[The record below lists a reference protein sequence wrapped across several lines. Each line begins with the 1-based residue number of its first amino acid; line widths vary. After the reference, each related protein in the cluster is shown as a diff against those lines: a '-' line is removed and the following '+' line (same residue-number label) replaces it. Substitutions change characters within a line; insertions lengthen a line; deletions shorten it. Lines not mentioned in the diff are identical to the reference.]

1 MQSYEFFVIIFFVM
15 SEQSYLK
22 SPSSANARVDIAG
35 VEGSLEFISENIG
48 NEWCTMEDVKRL
60 VDEAHK
66 TLEGARQEL
75 RDAEAARTEWVKA
88 ARTEWVK
95 KV

>member
-1 MQSYEFFVIIFFVM
+1 MQSRESFAILFSVM

-22 SPSSANARVDIAG
+22 APSSANARVDIAG
-35 VEGSLEFISENIG
+35 VEGSLEFISANIG

-75 RDAEAARTEWVKA
+75 RDAEAVASAERIEKLLS
-88 ARTEWVK
+88 
-95 KV
+95 

>member
-75 RDAEAARTEWVKA
+75 RDAEEAYRTEWGP
-88 ARTEWVK
+88 WVK
-95 KV
+95 KL

>member
-1 MQSYEFFVIIFFVM
+1 
-15 SEQSYLK
+15 
-22 SPSSANARVDIAG
+22 
-35 VEGSLEFISENIG
+35 
-48 NEWCTMEDVKRL
+48 MEDVKRL

-95 KV
+95 KL

>member
-1 MQSYEFFVIIFFVM
+1 M

-22 SPSSANARVDIAG
+22 APSSANARVDIAG
-35 VEGSLEFISENIG
+35 VEGSLEFISANIG

-75 RDAEAARTEWVKA
+75 RDAAAAYRA
-88 ARTEWVK
+88 
-95 KV
+95 KVIEKLIS

>member
-1 MQSYEFFVIIFFVM
+1 MQSRESFAILFSVM

-22 SPSSANARVDIAG
+22 APSSANARVDIAG
-35 VEGSLEFISENIG
+35 VEGSLEFISDNIG
-48 NEWCTMEDVKRL
+48 NEWCTLEDVKRL

-75 RDAEAARTEWVKA
+75 RDAEAVASAERIEKLLS
-88 ARTEWVK
+88 
-95 KV
+95 

>member
-1 MQSYEFFVIIFFVM
+1 M

-22 SPSSANARVDIAG
+22 APSSANARVDIAG
-35 VEGSLEFISENIG
+35 VEGSLEFISDNIG

-75 RDAEAARTEWVKA
+75 RDAEAARTKWGP
-88 ARTEWVK
+88 WVK
-95 KV
+95 KL

>member
-22 SPSSANARVDIAG
+22 APSSANARVDIAG
-35 VEGSLEFISENIG
+35 VEGSLEFISDNIG

-75 RDAEAARTEWVKA
+75 RDAEAAYRA
-88 ARTEWVK
+88 
-95 KV
+95 KVIEKLIS